1 MRRGS
6 LSATGGGTS
15 SCIMVEEDRL
25 GLVVL
30 RGLEPRPNSTTSLL
44 YDASKGGADCGVG
57 GNWASPS
64 PSLQYA
70 SSFVSL
76 CARLYHGD

>member
-1 MRRGS
+1 
-6 LSATGGGTS
+6 
-15 SCIMVEEDRL
+15 
-25 GLVVL
+25 VV
-30 RGLEPRPNSTTSLL
+30 RPNSTTSLL

-57 GNWASPS
+57 GNWASAS
-64 PSLQYA
+64 PSLWYA